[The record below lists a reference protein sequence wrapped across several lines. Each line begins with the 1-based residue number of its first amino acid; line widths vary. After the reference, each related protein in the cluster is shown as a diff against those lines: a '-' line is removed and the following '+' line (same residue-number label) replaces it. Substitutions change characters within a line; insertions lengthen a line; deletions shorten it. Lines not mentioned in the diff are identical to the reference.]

1 MMAVMLRLFNSG
13 DNGARKSLTDQGFK
27 MRVVCFCPGDGVVL
41 QAFGDVVNEGMF
53 MSKTIVTIVSGELLP
68 CEYCTN
74 VAPSVHVAH
83 GFPRCWRLE
92 RKEWGG

>member
-41 QAFGDVVNEGMF
+41 QAFGDVVMRGCLCQ
-53 MSKTIVTIVSGELLP
+53 K
-68 CEYCTN
+68 
-74 VAPSVHVAH
+74 
-83 GFPRCWRLE
+83 R
-92 RKEWGG
+92 